1 MAHPQVGWLRVAA
14 HSPSGRDTSG
24 PAKPVSRYLPHC
36 IRVVAAGLL
45 SAACALAQAQ
55 SVTLT
60 GTIGSRAILI
70 VNGGAPKTLAVG
82 ETFQG
87 VKLLALQGEQAT
99 VEAEGKRVALRMD
112 TPVSI
117 GGGGS
122 AGGGGT
128 RIVLPAS
135 SGGHFMAQGAIN
147 GRTVNFMLDTGA
159 TTIALSAADAQRI
172 GLDFSK
178 GQPVRMNTANGVSQG
193 YRVQLASV
201 RVGDV
206 EVYDV
211 EAIVSQQPMP
221 YILLG
226 NSFIN
231 RFSMRRDAD
240 QMVLEKRF

>member
-1 MAHPQVGWLRVAA
+1 MVA
-14 HSPSGRDTSG
+14 G
-24 PAKPVSRYLPHC
+24 
-36 IRVVAAGLL
+36 
-45 SAACALAQAQ
+45 ACTFAQAQ

-70 VNGGAPKTLAVG
+70 VNGGAPKTVAVG

-87 VKLLALQGEQAT
+87 VKLVSLQGEQAT
-99 VEAEGKRVALRMD
+99 VEAGGKRVGLRMD

-117 GGGGS
+117 GGTGGP
-122 AGGGGT
+122 GGGGN
-128 RIVLPAS
+128 RIVLPVS

-147 GRTVNFMLDTGA
+147 GRSVSFMLDTGA
-159 TTIALSAADAQRI
+159 TTVAMSAADAERI

-178 GQPVRMNTANGVSQG
+178 GQPVRMNTANGVAQG
-193 YRVQLASV
+193 YRLNLNSV

-211 EAIVSQQPMP
+211 EAIVTQQAMP

-240 QMVLEKRF
+240 QMILEKRF

>member
-1 MAHPQVGWLRVAA
+1 MKALLLPMLLAAVG
-14 HSPSGRDTSG
+14 GF
-24 PAKPVSRYLPHC
+24 
-36 IRVVAAGLL
+36 
-45 SAACALAQAQ
+45 AQAQ
-55 SVTLT
+55 SVMLT

-70 VNGGAPKTLAVG
+70 VDGSAPKTVAVG

-87 VKLLALQGEQAT
+87 VKLLSLAAEQAT
-99 VEAEGKRVALRMD
+99 VEAGGKRVALRMD
-112 TPVSI
+112 QPVSI
-117 GGGGS
+117 GGSGG

-128 RIVLPAS
+128 RIVLPVS
-135 SGGHFMAQGAIN
+135 SGGHFMTQGAIN
-147 GRTVNFMLDTGA
+147 GRSVNFMLDTGA
-159 TTIALSAADAQRI
+159 TTVALSAADAQRI

-178 GQPVRMNTANGVSQG
+178 GQPVRVNTANGIAQG
-193 YRVQLASV
+193 WRVRLNSV

-221 YILLG
+221 YVLLG
-226 NSFIN
+226 NSFIS

>member
-1 MAHPQVGWLRVAA
+1 MK
-14 HSPSGRDTSG
+14 
-24 PAKPVSRYLPHC
+24 KP
-36 IRVVAAGLL
+36 LL
-45 SAACALAQAQ
+45 ALLFAAACALAQAQ

-70 VNGGAPKTLAVG
+70 VNGGAPKTLAIG
-82 ETFQG
+82 ESFQG
-87 VKLLALQGEQAT
+87 VKLVSLQGEQAT

-147 GRTVNFMLDTGA
+147 GRSVNFMLDTGA

-178 GQPVRMNTANGVSQG
+178 GQPVRMNTANGMSQG
-193 YRVQLASV
+193 YRVKLGSV

-211 EAIVSQQPMP
+211 DAIVSPEPMP

-226 NSFIN
+226 NSFIS

>member
-1 MAHPQVGWLRVAA
+1 MK
-14 HSPSGRDTSG
+14 
-24 PAKPVSRYLPHC
+24 KP
-36 IRVVAAGLL
+36 LL
-45 SAACALAQAQ
+45 ALLFAAACALAQAQ

-87 VKLLALQGEQAT
+87 VKLVSLQGEQAT

-122 AGGGGT
+122 AGGGT

-147 GRTVNFMLDTGA
+147 GKSVNFMLDTGA

-193 YRVQLASV
+193 YRVKLGSV

-211 EAIVSQQPMP
+211 DAIVSPEPMP

-226 NSFIN
+226 NSFIS

>member
-1 MAHPQVGWLRVAA
+1 MKALIP
-14 HSPSGRDTSG
+14 
-24 PAKPVSRYLPHC
+24 
-36 IRVVAAGLL
+36 LL
-45 SAACALAQAQ
+45 LAAACSWAQAQ

-87 VKLLALQGEQAT
+87 VKLVSLQGEQAM
-99 VEAEGKRVALRMD
+99 VEAGGKRVALRMD

-117 GGGGS
+117 GGGGGS
-122 AGGGGT
+122 GGGGT
-128 RIVLPAS
+128 RIVLPVG

-147 GRTVNFMLDTGA
+147 GRAVSFMLDTGA
-159 TTIALSAADAQRI
+159 TMIAMSAADAQRI

-178 GQPVRMNTANGVSQG
+178 GQPVRMNTANGVAQG
-193 YRVQLASV
+193 YRLQLASV

-211 EAIVSQQPMP
+211 DAIVSQQPMP

-226 NSFIN
+226 NSFIS